1 MYFDLTDEQKAVADT
16 IRSILADAIPEDK
29 AVARFAQSM
38 MDRDLWDQLMGMG
51 LGGVLVPESQ
61 GGIGMD
67 LLTLTAVEEEIG
79 RAAAAVPVSNAAL
92 AAWLIATAGSAEQQ
106 ERWLSAIMSGAAI
119 AAFALQDGNAID
131 PSMWLLKRGSLTGT
145 KPNVP
150 WAADASLFIVGLA
163 GGGLA
168 LVEAGTNG
176 VGVEAVAST
185 DGSQPIGHLRLD
197 GATGEELQLPEGVL
211 NRLLDAIYILTAA
224 DACGAGNRAMD
235 LAVDY
240 AKTRKQ
246 FDRLIGSFQGLK
258 HQLANMKAEM
268 EPVRY
273 LVWYAAHC
281 WDAIPH
287 KASHAASLA
296 KAHAGEIAVKVARM
310 AVETHGG
317 IGYTWEYPLHIYLK
331 RAMTARAL
339 HGLPA
344 RHRERSAA
352 LAGW

>member
-1 MYFDLTDEQKAVADT
+1 MYFDLTEDQKAIAET
-16 IRSILADAIPEDK
+16 IRSVLLDAIPDDK
-29 AVARFAQSM
+29 AVSRFSDAAL
-38 MDRDLWDQLMGMG
+38 DRPLWGQFMELG
-51 LGGVLVPESQ
+51 LGGVMVPEEQ

-67 LLTLTAVEEEIG
+67 LLTLAAVEEELG
-79 RAAAAVPVSNAAL
+79 RASAAVPVANNAL
-92 AAWLIATAGSAEQQ
+92 AAWLIATAGTSEQQ
-106 ERWLSAIMSGAAI
+106 DRWLAGLMSGELI
-119 AAFALQDGNAID
+119 AAFALPEGNSINPAD
-131 PSMWLLKRGSLTGT
+131 WTLRAGNMTGT
-145 KPNVP
+145 KPNVV
-150 WAADASLFIVGLA
+150 WANDADVFVVGLS

-168 LVEAGTNG
+168 LVERRATG
-176 VGVEAVAST
+176 VFVEAVTPT
-185 DGSQPIGHLRLD
+185 DGSQPFGHLRLD
-197 GATGEELQLPEGVL
+197 NVVGDTLDIDLAGVT
-211 NRLLDAIYILTAA
+211 RLLDAIYVISAA

-235 LAVDY
+235 LAVEY

-281 WDAIPH
+281 WDAIPE
-287 KASHAASLA
+287 KASYAASLA
-296 KAHAGEIAVKVARM
+296 KGHAGEIAVKVARM

-352 LAGW
+352 LSGW